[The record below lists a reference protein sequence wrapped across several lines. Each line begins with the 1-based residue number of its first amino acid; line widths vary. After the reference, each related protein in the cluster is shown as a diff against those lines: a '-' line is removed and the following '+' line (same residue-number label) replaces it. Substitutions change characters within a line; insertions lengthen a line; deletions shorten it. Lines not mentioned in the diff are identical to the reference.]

1 MMQAAPPASAVPFD
15 WLACIQAAQAGSA
28 SALGQLLEACRAH
41 LLAVADRELDADLR
55 AKASPSDLIQETFL
69 DASRDFP
76 RFIGGTEEEVR
87 AWLQR
92 ILLNNVGDL
101 RQRYRGAAKRQVG
114 REESLDRGAADRK
127 EALAAETPSPSSNVR
142 RREEEER
149 VEAALAGLSEE
160 HRRVIHLR
168 HREHLSFKDVGKA
181 MGRTEDAAQKLWARA
196 IERLQEILQRE
207 GS

>member
-1 MMQAAPPASAVPFD
+1 MSQPSPSDAPFD
-15 WLACIQAAQAGSA
+15 WNACIQAARAGSA
-28 SALGQLLEACRAH
+28 SALGQLLEACRPH
-41 LLAVADRELDADLR
+41 LLAIAERELDADLR
-55 AKASPSDLIQETFL
+55 AKAAPSDMVQESFF
-69 DASRDFP
+69 DASRAFP
-76 RFIGGTEEEVR
+76 RFIGGTEGEVR
-87 AWLQR
+87 AWLHR
-92 ILLNNVGDL
+92 ILRNNLADL
-101 RQRYRGAAKRQVG
+101 RDRFHEAAKRQVG

-149 VEAALAGLSEE
+149 VEAALAELSEE

-181 MGRTEDAAQKLWARA
+181 MDRTEDAAQKLWARA

-207 GS
+207 GA